1 MKPLNPVIPDYRSK
15 EERNKKEEVT
25 LTFKPCCVC
34 NATISAGYY
43 GVWHDGGTCSR
54 KCDALRQ
61 DMQLYLREVP

>member
-1 MKPLNPVIPDYRSK
+1 MKPFNPVIPDYTPK
-15 EERNKKEEVT
+15 GQKKVEEPS

-34 NATISAGYY
+34 NSTISAGYY

-61 DMQLYLREVP
+61 DMQLYLRDVP